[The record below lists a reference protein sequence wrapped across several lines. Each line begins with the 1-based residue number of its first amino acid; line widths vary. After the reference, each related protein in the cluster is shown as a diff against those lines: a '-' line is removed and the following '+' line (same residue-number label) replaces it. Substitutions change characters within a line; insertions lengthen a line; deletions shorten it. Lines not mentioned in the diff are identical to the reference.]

1 MVEVCPPAF
10 SPAWR
15 RGQSA
20 IKFSLVLQG
29 EEQSHGRGLSSSL
42 VSSLEE
48 RPASW
53 RSLPLVEGGLVY
65 DR

>member
-1 MVEVCPPAF
+1 MGVFCPPAL

-15 RGQSA
+15 RGLSA

-48 RPASW
+48 RTVS
-53 RSLPLVEGGLVY
+53 Y
-65 DR
+65 